1 MFDGRSA
8 RIEAGRVAI
17 KTAQLNRPTQ
27 TIYDRYDPDPL
38 IMTLVSRTNAS
49 FAKNIE
55 IKKVDRG
62 THIEAEIAHFVILF
76 IAYTN
81 IIFC

>member
-1 MFDGRSA
+1 MSA

-38 IMTLVSRTNAS
+38 IMTLVRRTNAL

-55 IKKVDRG
+55 IKKIDRG
-62 THIEAEIAHFVILF
+62 THIEAEIHNSAIFH
-76 IAYTN
+76 IA
-81 IIFC
+81 

>member
-1 MFDGRSA
+1 
-8 RIEAGRVAI
+8 
-17 KTAQLNRPTQ
+17 
-27 TIYDRYDPDPL
+27 
-38 IMTLVSRTNAS
+38 MTLVSRTNAS

>member
-1 MFDGRSA
+1 VLDGRSA

-27 TIYDRYDPDPL
+27 TIYDRYDTDPL
-38 IMTLVSRTNAS
+38 IMTLVRRTNAL

-55 IKKVDRG
+55 IKKIDRG
-62 THIEAEIAHFVILF
+62 THIEADIHNFAKL
-76 IAYTN
+76 
-81 IIFC
+81 

>member
-1 MFDGRSA
+1 VLDGRSA

-38 IMTLVSRTNAS
+38 IMALVRRTNALLDR
-49 FAKNIE
+49 NIE

-62 THIEAEIAHFVILF
+62 THIEAEI
-76 IAYTN
+76 
-81 IIFC
+81 